1 MRYIFFLFSLLLIQS
16 ALAQSGVY
24 LGGNLNPKSEFV
36 LTFDSCQTNPIQA
49 PITLIW
55 PQKESMEFHLF
66 RIKPDT
72 VKGIFSFA
80 PTPGII
86 TEYDLIFSYSD
97 SLFKPLQIS
106 EEKLVDSLPYPHL
119 ILGKTTWN
127 LDSICATPID
137 SVLMDLQ
144 GNLLGYEG
152 KTGCKKPLS
161 DYLFEA
167 HLEEIQQSPRLNSH
181 KLMLTQDLFKE
192 SCLTF
197 DQFTTLVSL
206 FEFDDYRVKVINTFS
221 DQIFE
226 QDSLNNVE
234 DMIFS
239 NFYKTQLQLNN
250 K

>member
-1 MRYIFFLFSLLLIQS
+1 MRYIFFLFSLLSIQS

-24 LGGNLNPKSEFV
+24 LGANLSPKSEFV
-36 LTFDSCQTNPIQA
+36 LTFDSCQTNPIKA
-49 PITLIW
+49 PFTLIW
-55 PQKESMEFHLF
+55 NQEESIEFHLF

-72 VKGIFSFA
+72 LKGMFSFA
-80 PTPGII
+80 PTPGLM

-97 SLFKPLQIS
+97 SLYKPLQIQ
-106 EEKLVDSLPYPHL
+106 EKELKDSLTFTHL
-119 ILGKTTWN
+119 ILDKTNWH
-127 LDSICATPID
+127 LDSICHLPID
-137 SVLMDLQ
+137 SLLMSLQ

-161 DYLFEA
+161 DHIFEA
-167 HLEEIQQSPRLNSH
+167 HLEEIQKSPRLNSH
-181 KLMLTQDLFKE
+181 KLMLTHDLFKE

-197 DQFTTLVSL
+197 DQFTILVRL
-206 FEFDDYRVKVINTFS
+206 FEFDDYRVKLINTFA

-226 QDSLNNVE
+226 QDSLNQLE

-239 NFYKTQLQLNN
+239 KFYKSQIQLNN